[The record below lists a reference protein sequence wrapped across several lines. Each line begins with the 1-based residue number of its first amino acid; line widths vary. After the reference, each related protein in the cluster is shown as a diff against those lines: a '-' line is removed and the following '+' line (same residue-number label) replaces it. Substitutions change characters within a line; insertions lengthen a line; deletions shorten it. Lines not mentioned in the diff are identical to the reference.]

1 MQQIL
6 NDLLGKQYR
15 YKDKFITIKS
25 WKKINSTYVIISDK
39 RTYNFYENE
48 IVVFVNS
55 LERVLVKLK
64 EGVLEKRKMDR
75 IKNVKMENLVINN
88 EEINKEELDIKDVLF
103 NTIKKVQNDKS
114 YIAQANAICNI
125 TSQLINLK
133 KLQLL
138 IQSKK

>member
-1 MQQIL
+1 MQQLL

-48 IVVFVNS
+48 ILGFVNS
-55 LERVLVKLK
+55 LQRVLVKLK

-75 IKNVKMENLVINN
+75 IKNVKMENLIIND
-88 EEINKEELDIKDVLF
+88 EEIKKEELDIKEVLF